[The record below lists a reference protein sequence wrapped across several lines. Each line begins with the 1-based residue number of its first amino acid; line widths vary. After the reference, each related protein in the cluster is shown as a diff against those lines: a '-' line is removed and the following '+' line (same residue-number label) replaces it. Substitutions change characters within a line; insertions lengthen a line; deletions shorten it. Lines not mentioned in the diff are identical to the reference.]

1 DPKAADEAVDRVVVE
16 AGRARRRD
24 DVLDRSRAALVAA
37 RSRQFLRERLPRQL
51 GHAGSSLWP
60 RDRAKHDPARGL
72 RTSRICG
79 IAFPRGFVARS
90 GQLGLD
96 TPNRGAPPMDLRF
109 SAEELAFRDELRGF
123 IRDNLPEDIREKLR
137 LGHHM
142 KKPEIV
148 RWQRILNKK
157 GWAAYSWPKE
167 WGGPGWTPIQRMMF
181 LEEIQTA
188 PAPEVNPFNITML
201 GPVLIQFGTE
211 EQKQRFLPRAANV
224 EDWWCQGFS
233 EPGAGSDL
241 AALKTAALREGDEY
255 IVNGQKIW
263 TSTAHEA
270 DWCFVLVRT
279 DPNAPKKQ
287 QGISF
292 LLVDMKTPG
301 ITVRPIISIDGS
313 HHLNEVFFDDVR
325 VPVSMRVYEE
335 NKGWD
340 VAKFLLGNE
349 RTGIAR
355 IGKSKERV
363 NFAKQKAKELRAHG
377 KPLSEDPE
385 FRRRIAALETELK
398 SLEIT
403 QLRVLSGQKPGESR
417 QDPL

>member
-1 DPKAADEAVDRVVVE
+1 
-16 AGRARRRD
+16 
-24 DVLDRSRAALVAA
+24 
-37 RSRQFLRERLPRQL
+37 
-51 GHAGSSLWP
+51 
-60 RDRAKHDPARGL
+60 
-72 RTSRICG
+72 
-79 IAFPRGFVARS
+79 
-90 GQLGLD
+90 
-96 TPNRGAPPMDLRF
+96 MDLRF
-109 SAEELAFRDELRGF
+109 SAEELAFRDEVRGF
-123 IRDNLPEDIREKLR
+123 IRDNLPEDIRDKMR
-137 LGHHM
+137 LGH
-142 KKPEIV
+142 KVEKADIV
-148 RWQRILNKK
+148 AWQRVLNKK

-181 LEEIQTA
+181 LEELQTA
-188 PAPEVNPFNITML
+188 PAPDLNPFNITMI

-224 EDWWCQGFS
+224 DDWWCQGFS

-241 AALKTAALREGDEY
+241 AALKTAARREGDHY

-263 TSTAHEA
+263 TSTAHQA

-313 HHLNEVFFDDVR
+313 HHLNEVFFDDVK

-355 IGKSKERV
+355 IGKSKERI
-363 NFAKQKAKELRAHG
+363 NFSKQKAKEMRAHG
-377 KPLSEDPE
+377 KPLIDDPE

-403 QLRVLSGQKPGESR
+403 QLRVLSAQKPGESR
-417 QDPL
+417 QDPLTAVLKLKGTELLQATTELAMDVAGPLAMPDWADELEALSNEPELGPVWATEATRSYLFLRAASIYGGTNEIMKNIVSKAVLGL

>member
-1 DPKAADEAVDRVVVE
+1 
-16 AGRARRRD
+16 
-24 DVLDRSRAALVAA
+24 
-37 RSRQFLRERLPRQL
+37 
-51 GHAGSSLWP
+51 
-60 RDRAKHDPARGL
+60 
-72 RTSRICG
+72 
-79 IAFPRGFVARS
+79 
-90 GQLGLD
+90 
-96 TPNRGAPPMDLRF
+96 MDLRF

-123 IRDNLPEDIREKLR
+123 IRDNLPDDIREKLR
-137 LGHHM
+137 LGHPM
-142 KKPEIV
+142 RKPEIV
-148 RWQRILNKK
+148 AWQRVLNKK

-181 LEEIQTA
+181 LEELQTA
-188 PAPEVNPFNITML
+188 PAPDVNPFNVTML

-211 EQKQRFLPRAANV
+211 EQKRRFLPRAANV
-224 EDWWCQGFS
+224 DDWWCQGFS

-241 AALKTAALREGDEY
+241 AALKTAARREGDEY

-270 DWCFVLVRT
+270 DWCFCLVRT
-279 DPNAPKKQ
+279 DPQAAKKQ

-292 LLVDMKTPG
+292 LLIDMQTPG

-355 IGKSKERV
+355 LGKSKERV
-363 NFAKQKAKELRAHG
+363 NFAKRKATEMRAHG
-377 KPLSEDPE
+377 RPLSEDPE

-403 QLRVLSGQKPGESR
+403 QLRVLSAQKPGENR
-417 QDPL
+417 QDPLTAVLKLKGTELLQATTELAMDVAGPLAMPDWADELEALSNEPELGPVWATEAARSYLMLRAASIYGGTNEIMKNIVSKAVLGL

>member
-1 DPKAADEAVDRVVVE
+1 
-16 AGRARRRD
+16 
-24 DVLDRSRAALVAA
+24 
-37 RSRQFLRERLPRQL
+37 
-51 GHAGSSLWP
+51 
-60 RDRAKHDPARGL
+60 
-72 RTSRICG
+72 
-79 IAFPRGFVARS
+79 
-90 GQLGLD
+90 
-96 TPNRGAPPMDLRF
+96 MDLRF
-109 SAEELAFRDELRGF
+109 SAEELAFRDEVRGF
-123 IRDNLPEDIREKLR
+123 IRDNLPEDIRDKMR
-137 LGHHM
+137 LGH
-142 KKPEIV
+142 KVGKPDIV
-148 RWQRILNKK
+148 AWQRVLNKK

-181 LEEIQTA
+181 LEELQTA
-188 PAPEVNPFNITML
+188 PAPDLNPFNITMI

-224 EDWWCQGFS
+224 DDWWCQGFS

-241 AALKTAALREGDEY
+241 AALKTAARREGDHY

-325 VPVSMRVYEE
+325 VPVSMRIYEE

-355 IGKSKERV
+355 IGKSKERI
-363 NFAKQKAKELRAHG
+363 NFSKQKAKEMRAHG
-377 KPLSEDPE
+377 KPLIEDPE

-403 QLRVLSGQKPGESR
+403 QLRVLSAQKPGESR
-417 QDPL
+417 QDPLTAVLKLKGTELLQATTELAMDVAGPLAMPDWADELEALSNEPELGPVWATEATRSYLFLRAASIYGGTNEIMKNIVSKAVLGL

>member
-1 DPKAADEAVDRVVVE
+1 
-16 AGRARRRD
+16 
-24 DVLDRSRAALVAA
+24 
-37 RSRQFLRERLPRQL
+37 
-51 GHAGSSLWP
+51 
-60 RDRAKHDPARGL
+60 
-72 RTSRICG
+72 
-79 IAFPRGFVARS
+79 
-90 GQLGLD
+90 
-96 TPNRGAPPMDLRF
+96 MDLRF
-109 SAEELAFRDELRGF
+109 SAEELAFRDEVRGF
-123 IRDNLPEDIREKLR
+123 VRDNLPEDIREKLR
-137 LGHHM
+137 LGHPM
-142 KKPEIV
+142 RKPEIV
-148 RWQRILNKK
+148 AWQRVLNKK

-181 LEEIQTA
+181 LEELQTA
-188 PAPEVNPFNITML
+188 PAPDVNPFNITMI

-211 EQKQRFLPRAANV
+211 EQKRRFLARAANV
-224 EDWWCQGFS
+224 DDWWCQGFS

-241 AALKTAALREGDEY
+241 AALKTAARREGDEY

-292 LLVDMKTPG
+292 LLIDMKTPG
-301 ITVRPIISIDGS
+301 ITVRPIVSIDGS

-355 IGKSKERV
+355 LGKSKERV
-363 NFAKQKAKELRAHG
+363 NFAKRKAKELRAHG
-377 KPLSEDPE
+377 RPLSEDPE

-403 QLRVLSGQKPGESR
+403 QLRVLSAQKPGENR
-417 QDPL
+417 QDPLTAVLKLKGTELLQATTELAMDVAGPLAMPDWADELEALSNEPELGPVWATEATRSYLFLRAASIYGGTNEIMKNIVSKAVLGL